1 MTIFFQR
8 LLYLSRPSILRK
20 HGSLH
25 VKMSC
30 SETSTSSAAIYL
42 DGTTLEG
49 GGQLLRLALSL
60 SSLTQIP
67 IHVTD
72 IRGKRPGKV
81 SGLKTSHLAGVKWLA
96 GATAATTEGM
106 EVKST
111 RLVFKPS
118 SIRSPT
124 RSNEGQSEHGAS
136 KADEKCGVW
145 EDIFEDDVLIR
156 RQSHISMSSPGSILL
171 VLQAILPYLLFSNC
185 SFMEAQR
192 TAIPLRVTI
201 EGGTNV
207 SSSPSIEYVTQV
219 LLPMLSLKLGIPPIA
234 TTLQKRGWS
243 TGRSQ
248 IGSVTFEVEPLPPGF
263 ILPTFSF
270 HKRGELAKAH
280 VSVLAPDATARNSIR
295 DKVTAQLLAHS
306 PDIEILFPVDE
317 NSGSEKRFYLL
328 VVAETSNNY
337 RLGRDWL
344 FDEKA
349 RSLSTEQIC
358 KKLVSKVIKDLKM
371 ELKHGGCVDEYMQ
384 DQLVV
389 FQALAAGEAE
399 VDCAINRKASLHT
412 KTARWVAEQVVGVD
426 FDGFGRCEGL
436 GYAVGEDFQKREM
449 PIDEG
454 MKELSI

>member
-1 MTIFFQR
+1 MTVLFQR
-8 LLYLSRPSILRK
+8 LPYSSRPVILRTYS
-20 HGSLH
+20 SLH
-25 VKMSC
+25 VKMSG
-30 SETSTSSAAIYL
+30 SETSTSSTAIHL

-60 SSLTQIP
+60 SSLTQLP

-111 RLVFKPS
+111 RLLFKPS
-118 SIRSPT
+118 SVRSPT
-124 RSNEGQSEHGAS
+124 RTNEGQTEHGPS
-136 KADEKCGVW
+136 KADEKCEVW
-145 EDIFEDDVLIR
+145 EDIFEHDILIR
-156 RQSHISMSSPGSILL
+156 RQSHIPMSSPGSILL
-171 VLQAILPYLLFSNC
+171 VWQAILPYLLFSNC
-185 SFMEAQR
+185 SFTEAQR

-207 SSSPSIEYVTQV
+207 SSSPSIEYVNQV
-219 LLPMLSLKLGIPPIA
+219 LLPMLALKLGIPPIA
-234 TTLQKRGWS
+234 TTLHKRGWS
-243 TGRSQ
+243 IGRSQ
-248 IGSVTFEVEPLPPGF
+248 IGSVTFEVEPLPPQF

-270 HKRGELAKAH
+270 QKRGELAKAH
-280 VSVLAPDATARNSIR
+280 VSILAPDATARNSIR

-306 PDIEILFPVDE
+306 PEIEILFPVDE
-317 NSGSEKRFYLL
+317 SSGSEKRFYLL

-349 RSLSTEQIC
+349 RNLSTEQVC

-389 FQALAAGEAE
+389 FQALAVGEAE
-399 VDCAINRKASLHT
+399 VDCDINRKASLHT

-426 FDGFGRCEGL
+426 FDGFGRCKGL
-436 GYAVGEDFQKREM
+436 GYAVGEDFQTRGT
-449 PIDEG
+449 PFDEG
-454 MKELSI
+454 IKELSI